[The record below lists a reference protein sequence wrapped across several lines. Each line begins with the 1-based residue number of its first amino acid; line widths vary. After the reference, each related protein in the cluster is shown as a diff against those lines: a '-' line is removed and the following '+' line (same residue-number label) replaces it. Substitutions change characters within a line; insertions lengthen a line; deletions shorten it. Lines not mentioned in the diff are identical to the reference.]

1 MTSEMNMILRLKIS
15 MAAIVLI
22 STLLPSSAQEAD
34 SLVVPDGYILADSV
48 VVIQAARVD
57 TTLAGQDIF
66 SVMPSRNKGDA
77 SDVKVHQSQ
86 LIRNSLAAHI
96 SSNPS
101 RITEGYRVRIFFDNR
116 QSARTESEK
125 TEKKFIEAHPDIPA
139 YRSYANPYFKVTVG
153 DFRNRSEAMQ
163 LLRSIVQEFPTAFV
177 VKENIN
183 YPAVDRF
190 HPTVTDTIQVL
201 RPIQGQEVSL

>member
-1 MTSEMNMILRLKIS
+1 MKRIKTILINVL
-15 MAAIVLI
+15 ALI
-22 STLLPSSAQEAD
+22 SVYAASGLSSAAQQAD
-34 SLVVPDGYILADSV
+34 TLTVPDGYMLVDSIAVMPAPKADADL
-48 VVIQAARVD
+48 I
-57 TTLAGQDIF
+57 GKDIF
-66 SVMPSRNKGDA
+66 SVMPSKDAGDA
-77 SDVKVHQSQ
+77 ADVRIHQSQ
-86 LIRNSLAAHI
+86 LIRNSLENHI
-96 SSNPS
+96 LSNSDRPLD
-101 RITEGYRVRIFFDNR
+101 GYRVRIFFDNR

-163 LLRSIVQEFPTAFV
+163 LLRSIMQEFPTAFV